1 MKALIT
7 GVHGFVGKYLKEELA
22 GNGYEVV
29 GTDLTGSDI
38 VPANFLD
45 PESVAD
51 LLRCVRPDV
60 IFHLAGQAS
69 VALSWKI
76 PRKTFDINVG
86 GTINLLET
94 IHALSMSVKVLVV
107 GSSDQYGNVRP
118 KDCPIRETLELKPQ
132 SPYAIS
138 KEGQEKIAL
147 ALAKMHHIPV
157 VLTRSFNH
165 IGPGQKKG
173 FVLPDFADSIVQIE
187 RNAHPAVL
195 RVGNLEAERDFT
207 DVRDVVRAYRML
219 IEKGKAGEVYNIG
232 SGTSF
237 PISHLLDELLKLT
250 PAQVQVEPDPARM
263 RISDIPLIRCCYDKL
278 REDTGWKPIYPL
290 RQTLQDTLDYFRH
303 AAE

>member
-7 GVHGFVGKYLKEELA
+7 GVHGFVGKYLQDELT
-22 GNGYEVV
+22 GHGYEVV

-38 VPANFLD
+38 IPANFLD
-45 PESVAD
+45 PESVVD
-51 LLRCVRPDV
+51 LLRRAQPDV

-86 GTINLLET
+86 GTINLLEA
-94 IHALSMSVKVLVV
+94 IHSLALPVKVLIV

-118 KDCPIRETLELKPQ
+118 ENCPIRETLELKPQ

-138 KEGQEKIAL
+138 KASQEKIAL

-173 FVLPDFADSIVQIE
+173 FVLPDFADSIAQIE
-187 RNAHPAVL
+187 KRDRPPVL

-207 DVRDVVRAYRML
+207 DVRDVARAYRML
-219 IEKGKAGEVYNIG
+219 VEKGRSGEVYNIG

-250 PAQVQVEPDPARM
+250 PAHVRIEPDPARM
-263 RISDIPLIRCCYDKL
+263 RVSDIPLIRCCYDKL
-278 REDTGWKPIYPL
+278 RQDTGWKPIYTL
-290 RQTLQDTLDYFRH
+290 QQTLEDTLDYFRH
-303 AAE
+303 VAE